1 MERVIGVR
9 EDGGMHL
16 RAAAAADLPF
26 LIEMLLEA
34 CNWDGTP
41 WYDEAK
47 ARGDDHAW
55 RYLDGWP
62 RASDFGVVAEVD
74 GSPAGA
80 AWARCLTAERPGY
93 GYVADDVPELTLGVS
108 PAFRRRG
115 VARGV
120 LTEVIAQARA
130 ASYGQLSL
138 SVDPDNPARKL
149 YESLGFRK
157 VGVVG
162 TSDTMVLEL

>member
-1 MERVIGVR
+1 MY
-9 EDGGMHL
+9 L
-16 RAAAAADLPF
+16 RPATAADLPF
-26 LIEMLLEA
+26 LIEMMLEA

-41 WYDEAK
+41 WFDEAK
-47 ARGDDHAW
+47 VRSEDQVW

-62 RASDFGVVAEVD
+62 RDGDFGVIAELG

-80 AWARCLTAERPGY
+80 TWGRLLTRNRAGY
-93 GYVADDVPELTLGVS
+93 GYIADDVPELTLGVS

-115 VARGV
+115 VARAV
-120 LTEVIAQARA
+120 LTELVAQARA
-130 ASYGQLSL
+130 AAYTRLSL
-138 SVDPDNPARKL
+138 SVDPGNPARTL

-162 TSDTMVLEL
+162 TSDTMLLEL

>member
-1 MERVIGVR
+1 
-9 EDGGMHL
+9 MHL
-16 RAAAAADLPF
+16 RPATAADFPF
-26 LIEMLLEA
+26 LLEMLLEA

-47 ARGDDHAW
+47 VRQDPRAW
-55 RYLDGWP
+55 GYLGGWPLDG
-62 RASDFGVVAEVD
+62 DFGVVAEID

-80 AWARCLTAERPGY
+80 TWARLLTADRPGY
-93 GYVADDVPELTLGVS
+93 GYVADDVPELTLGVA
-108 PAFRRRG
+108 PGFRRRG
-115 VARGV
+115 VARAV
-120 LTEVIAQARA
+120 LTEAAAQARA
-130 ASYGQLSL
+130 ASYRRLSL
-138 SVDPDNPARKL
+138 SVDPDNPARGL